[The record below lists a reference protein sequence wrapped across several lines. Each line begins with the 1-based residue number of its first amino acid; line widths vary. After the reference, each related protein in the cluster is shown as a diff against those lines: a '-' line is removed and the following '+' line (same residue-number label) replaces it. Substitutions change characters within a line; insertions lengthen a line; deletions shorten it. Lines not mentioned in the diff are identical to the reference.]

1 MGIRKPGLSVTDAR
15 RLASVRSSATKRTA
29 AHASEKSDAFDK
41 ASAPPEPS
49 TLRRQESSS
58 TQRMRKPEGSI
69 SQAVD
74 RKPLDL
80 QQIPAPQTGEKVQ
93 VFLSAPLPAS
103 GVSGTFD
110 FLCRQYPPRK
120 ALQMILR
127 RAFDDYER
135 LLKTGAFIEEP
146 QVYLFDEAAA
156 ATSLVQTSRMIPK
169 SLVAAARAH
178 FDPLGLESMRAFGRK
193 LGTAVLASRFA
204 REGAGPP
211 RFA

>member
-15 RLASVRSSATKRTA
+15 RLASVRSSAKKRTPA
-29 AHASEKSDAFDK
+29 QASEKSDALDK
-41 ASAPPEPS
+41 ASTPADPQ
-49 TLRRQESSS
+49 TLREQKSSS
-58 TQRMRKPEGSI
+58 TQRMRKPEGPI
-69 SQAVD
+69 SSAVD
-74 RKPLDL
+74 RKPLGL
-80 QQIPAPQTGEKVQ
+80 QQTSAPQTSDKVQ

-103 GVSGTFD
+103 GVSATFD

-135 LLKTGAFIEEP
+135 LLKTGGFIEEP
-146 QVYLFDEAAA
+146 EIYLFDEDAAA
-156 ATSLVQTSRMIPK
+156 ASLVQTSRMIPE
-169 SLVAAARAH
+169 SLVTTARAH

-193 LGTAVLASRFA
+193 LGTAALASRFA

-211 RFA
+211 